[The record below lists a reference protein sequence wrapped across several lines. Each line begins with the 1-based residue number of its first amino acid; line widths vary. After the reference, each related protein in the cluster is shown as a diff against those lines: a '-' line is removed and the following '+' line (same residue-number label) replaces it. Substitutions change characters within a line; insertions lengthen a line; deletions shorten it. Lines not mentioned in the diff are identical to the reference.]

1 MFSKNEEWGLQILMN
16 YIRKILRQKLEEGK
30 TKQRNHMGK
39 KKERG
44 RKKNLVNV
52 LDWAKW
58 EVEMLS
64 LNEVSK

>member
-1 MFSKNEEWGLQILMN
+1 MN

-30 TKQRNHMGK
+30 TKQRNHMEK

-58 EVEMLS
+58 EEEMLS

>member
-1 MFSKNEEWGLQILMN
+1 MN

-52 LDWAKW
+52 LEWAKW